1 MMPKLCSIKENWDV
15 ETRKIS
21 FGNRPMPSKIGNHP
35 SSSSV
40 KL

>member
-1 MMPKLCSIKENWDV
+1 MMPILCSINENLDV

-21 FGNRPMPSKIGNHP
+21 FGNRLMPNKIGNHP